1 MIYLVTYDIREPKRW
16 HKVFRF
22 LKSRGLNVQL
32 SCFEVELEGRE
43 LDEVIDRIIELIE
56 PLEDKVYFFPI
67 SAAAS
72 GLITKLGKAEGLNKS
87 KVL

>member
-32 SCFEVELEGRE
+32 
-43 LDEVIDRIIELIE
+43 
-56 PLEDKVYFFPI
+56 
-67 SAAAS
+67 
-72 GLITKLGKAEGLNKS
+72 
-87 KVL
+87 